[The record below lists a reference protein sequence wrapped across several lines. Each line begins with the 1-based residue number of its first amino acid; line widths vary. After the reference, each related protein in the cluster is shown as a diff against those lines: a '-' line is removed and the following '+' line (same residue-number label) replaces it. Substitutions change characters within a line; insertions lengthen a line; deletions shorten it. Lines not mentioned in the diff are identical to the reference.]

1 MPHIVTGFHF
11 ISKIL
16 IMDKEKI
23 LPTRTHADSNQ
34 LIKFLVVRSLTLVI
48 LSFAMNVYLMV
59 HMKKLSHKST
69 KLQNDMECLIEN
81 MVSRCFT
88 AFFQT
93 SYAFD

>member
-1 MPHIVTGFHF
+1 MPHIATGFHF

-23 LPTRTHADSNQ
+23 LLTRTHADSNQ
-34 LIKFLVVRSLTLVI
+34 LIKFLVVTSLTLVI
-48 LSFAMNVYLMV
+48 MFFAMNLYLME
-59 HMKKLSHKST
+59 KLSHKST
-69 KLQNDMECLIEN
+69 NLQNDMECLIEN

-93 SYAFD
+93 CYAFD